1 MRVNI
6 TAVRHINED
15 YHRSVWLRGGF
26 CERATREPAF
36 FWAPSEI
43 LSAKRAAK
51 NNHPCRL
58 VRAGCAPTTSNPFYL
73 SLLFTQS
80 GCAIRA
86 GENAHAVLGER
97 VSLGSDR
104 RGLGEVSGRQF
115 EFRVEENPSPS
126 LGMHDPVF

>member
-6 TAVRHINED
+6 TAVRQINED
-15 YHRSVWLRGGF
+15 YHRSVWLHGGF
-26 CERATREPAF
+26 AN
-36 FWAPSEI
+36 AP
-43 LSAKRAAK
+43 RTTK

-80 GCAIRA
+80 GCALRA

-126 LGMHDPVF
+126 LGMRDPVF